1 MKLVDQHRPGVVH
14 AWAGLAQTEEWRIIR
29 TDLQRAIDE
38 AYRDATAR
46 IDTAQRDWL
55 AGRAAM
61 LQELLDTLD
70 KIRTEHH
77 GRRMPPVVIAAS
89 DGLRA

>member
-1 MKLVDQHRPGVVH
+1 MHAVR
-14 AWAGLAQTEEWRIIR
+14 AWATLLQTEDWKPIR
-29 TDLQRAIDE
+29 QDLDRALRE

-46 IDTAQRDWL
+46 IDTQQRDWL

-70 KIRTEHH
+70 KIAREHH
-77 GRRMPPVVIAAS
+77 GRRMPPVTIT
-89 DGLRA
+89 G